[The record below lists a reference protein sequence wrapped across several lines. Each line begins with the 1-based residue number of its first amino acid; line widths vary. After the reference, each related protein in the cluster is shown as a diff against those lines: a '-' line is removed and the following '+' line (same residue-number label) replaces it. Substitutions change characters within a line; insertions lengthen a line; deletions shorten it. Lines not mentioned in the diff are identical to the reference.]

1 MNTFIQFIVML
12 VSIPVGILRA
22 WVLLSMWRWFVVPTF
37 DLPDLTLGIAYA
49 LLLIVAIGKNYGK
62 FVNKDLDKE
71 EVTALQVSSLLI
83 NLIMI
88 LFTWLVAW
96 IVYLI
101 I

>member
-1 MNTFIQFIVML
+1 MHTFNQFIIIL

-22 WVLLSMWRWFVVPTF
+22 WVLLSMWRWFVIPTF

-49 LLLIVAIGKNYGK
+49 LLLIVTIGKDYGK
-62 FVNKDLDKE
+62 LVNKDLDKE
-71 EVTALQVSSLLI
+71 EVTVLQVSYLLT